1 MSRPRPPEAV
11 AEGQSLQ
18 GIGFRPS
25 SATEIDVR
33 SHRHNCDAG
42 VSGPHLHARRDKD
55 HQETANFKSVVF
67 DEFRAGRERGEAD
80 IGCRSQSV
88 RSVENDPKRTS
99 CHGAKPKICIRLRS
113 RRDPPEGSEMPQR
126 GRSEQPAK
134 GRRARPKARKVSATA
149 LSVADLQKQV
159 GTLTRELKEARQ
171 QQAATADVLKVISQS
186 TFDLQTALDALVE
199 SAVRLCDAETAQIAL
214 PNEAGL
220 FQIQAHY
227 GFTAEF
233 KDEIDRISFKPG
245 RESLI
250 SRALLER
257 ATVQI
262 RDVQSDPEYELSELQ
277 RLGGYRSMIAT
288 PLLRSGIPIGV
299 FGLARHSVRPFT
311 DNQMALL
318 ATFVDQAVIAI
329 ENARLVGELR
339 ERTAE
344 LACSVDELTATSD
357 VLKIIS
363 RSSVELETVLD
374 TLVETV
380 TRLCRA
386 DQALMWRRQD
396 DKYQMVAM
404 RGLSAEAMRFTVA
417 HPFPLDRSNA
427 AGRAMLERRA
437 VHVPDVL
444 RDPEYRYGGAQLAGA
459 RTLLG
464 IPLLR
469 EDALIG
475 IFVVIRTHVDPFTPK
490 EIELATTFADQAVIA
505 MENARLLDELRQ
517 RQAELRVTFDN
528 MGDGVAMFDAD
539 THLAAWNRNLQE
551 MLDLPDAVLTKRP
564 SSAELFRYLAARGEF
579 ESADLEAVLRR
590 SLEDTSREMRFERK
604 RPDGRVIEVRRN
616 PVPGGG
622 FVLIYADITE
632 RKRAEEAIRAARDAA
647 ETALRELQ
655 KTQRLLQFA

>member
-1 MSRPRPPEAV
+1 
-11 AEGQSLQ
+11 
-18 GIGFRPS
+18 
-25 SATEIDVR
+25 
-33 SHRHNCDAG
+33 
-42 VSGPHLHARRDKD
+42 
-55 HQETANFKSVVF
+55 
-67 DEFRAGRERGEAD
+67 
-80 IGCRSQSV
+80 
-88 RSVENDPKRTS
+88 
-99 CHGAKPKICIRLRS
+99 
-113 RRDPPEGSEMPQR
+113 MPQR

-590 SLEDTSREMRFERK
+590 SLEDTSREMRFERT

-622 FVLIYADITE
+622 FVLIYGDITE
-632 RKRAEEAIRAARDAA
+632 RKRAEETIRAARDAA
-647 ETALRELQ
+647 EKALRELQ
-655 KTQRLLQFA
+655 TAQASLVHAQKMAALGQLTAGHRARNQEPTQFRQQLCRSLGRAVSRTQRISGPDDRTPTFQQTGGDCRDDRNADGESKENRRARSSR